1 MGERMRRLSDDEQ
14 ARLYADYLEAE
25 ERIRELEKQ
34 IEENEDKIK
43 RVDRLQEKVDRNR
56 ERSWD
61 REMSRR

>member
-1 MGERMRRLSDDEQ
+1 MGGEISPRNQ
-14 ARLYADYLEAE
+14 G
-25 ERIRELEKQ
+25 ELEKQ